1 MSEQLIFH
9 MCKRH
14 DWQAA
19 QGPGQYLGS
28 GDDLADGFMHFS
40 TAEQVAE
47 SAALHRSGVTDLLLI
62 AVAAD
67 SLGEALKWEPARGG
81 QLFPHLYGG
90 LDVSKVVSARDL
102 PVGADGFHVFPD
114 EIPSWPHRGVGGRP
128 EHD

>member
-19 QGPGQYLGS
+19 QGAGQYVGS

-47 SAALHRSGVTDLLLI
+47 SAGLHRNGVTDLLLI
-62 AVAAD
+62 AVDAD
-67 SLGEALKWEPARGG
+67 RLGPALKWESSRGG

-90 LDVSKVVSARDL
+90 LDVSKVISAREL
-102 PVGADGFHVFPD
+102 PLGDDGLHVFP
-114 EIPSWPHRGVGGRP
+114 EGIPPWRP
-128 EHD
+128 GAS